1 MSTKKKILWQ
11 ELRRVE
17 FAAAVEADAVVI
29 IPVGAIEQ
37 HGDHLPVN
45 VDTFDCVSIAE
56 RAAWSIDDFP
66 VLVTPPIWSGFSLMH
81 MAYPGAISL
90 KWHTLINVLTELAI
104 CVHTHGF
111 TKIVFLNG
119 HGSNQPIVDGMRM
132 KLAAEDHIPSVMGFS
147 WWDIPAVAEEM
158 HRLTDADQGCV
169 AHAGEVETSIQ
180 LYLQPHLVDKD
191 AAVWRRGVWGD
202 PARATREK
210 GERLVKVAVAS
221 LAQLL
226 RDYHSGVLDP
236 IVGRETLVGRKDIYP
251 GESNFLRPFDIPTD
265 TPDLT
270 TTELTT

>member
-1 MSTKKKILWQ
+1 MPKSKKILWQ

-17 FAAAVEADAVVI
+17 FEEAVKADAVVI
-29 IPVGAIEQ
+29 IPVASIEQ

-45 VDTFDCVSIAE
+45 VDTFDCVTIAE
-56 RAAWSIDDFP
+56 RAAQSINDFP
-66 VLVTPPIWSGFSLMH
+66 VLITPSIWSGFSLMH

-90 KWHTLINVLTELAI
+90 KWHTLINVLTEVAI

-111 TKIVFLNG
+111 RKIVFLNG

-132 KLAAEDHIPSVMGFS
+132 KLSAEDHIPSVIGLS
-147 WWDIPAVAEEM
+147 WWDIPGVAEEM
-158 HRLTDADQGCV
+158 NRLTDTDQGCV

-180 LYLQPHLVDKD
+180 LYLQPDLVDKD

-202 PARATREK
+202 PSSATREK

-226 RDYHSGVLDP
+226 RDYHSNVLDP
-236 IVGRETLVGRKDIYP
+236 VVGREVLEGRKTIYP
-251 GESNFLRPFDIPTD
+251 EESPYGKPTAHRV
-265 TPDLT
+265 
-270 TTELTT
+270 